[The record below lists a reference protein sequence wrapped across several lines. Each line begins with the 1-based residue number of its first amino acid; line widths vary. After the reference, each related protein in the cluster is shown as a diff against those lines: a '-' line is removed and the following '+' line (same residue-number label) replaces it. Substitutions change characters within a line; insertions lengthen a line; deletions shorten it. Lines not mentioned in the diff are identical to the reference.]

1 VDTTKLKGLWEKVK
15 DFFKNMST
23 KVRIILGVALAVL
36 VVAIAAFALWAGNR
50 PYEALYHDLNATEA
64 SEVLSY
70 LQENGF
76 TDYRLVNGDTIEV
89 RADQRNIML
98 TRLAQAGYPRSGN
111 LFGTYFEHV
120 GTMSTSSERAQ
131 TYLITVMEGL
141 ATTIRT
147 FPGVQDATVW
157 INQGE
162 ERTYVLEDSK
172 TKASASVKV
181 TMRDGYTLT
190 SDQADAIRLLIA
202 NAVGG
207 MEMENISITDGIG
220 NNFSGDTSAS
230 ISDAASLKAQQEEYQ
245 SNKIRTEVMQALSL
259 IYGPENVRV
268 AVNVQVEVN
277 RRYIDSTRYE
287 RPEGSYENGGLIGR
301 ETGLWYI
308 TRDGLTPVGGVVGT
322 ESNSDLSTYVED
334 LEGAVGDEDTAGQ
347 STEKENKIDE
357 IREQVEV
364 LAPTIADVSIAVTI
378 NENANSAANLDEE
391 RLINHVAMAAGIGGE
406 EGEAARRVSV
416 LLAPLYTEPAAP
428 VDSLFTQEMVP
439 YLIIAAAALLLIV
452 IFLVILLSVRRKRKR
467 KQQEEEQRIL
477 EEQLGM
483 GGMGGITP
491 EDVEA
496 VVAAAPPAGGADI
509 MEVNTEKS
517 MELRKTIRQFVQNN
531 PEVAAQMLKVWLKGG
546 EDDNG

>member
-1 VDTTKLKGLWEKVK
+1 MDTTKLKGLWEKVK

-141 ATTIRT
+141 AATIRT

>member
-1 VDTTKLKGLWEKVK
+1 MDTTKLKGLWEKVK

-157 INQGE
+157 INQGD

-416 LLAPLYTEPAAP
+416 LLAPLYTEPVAP

>member
-1 VDTTKLKGLWEKVK
+1 MDTTKLKGLWEKVK

-277 RRYIDSTRYE
+277 RRYKDSTRYE
-287 RPEGSYENGGLIGR
+287 QPEGSYENGGLIGR

-531 PEVAAQMLKVWLKGG
+531 PRLPRRCSRYG
-546 EDDNG
+546 

>member
-1 VDTTKLKGLWEKVK
+1 MDTTKLKGLWEKVK

-120 GTMSTSSERAQ
+120 GTLSTSSEQAR
-131 TYLITVMEGL
+131 TYLISVMEGL
-141 ATTIRT
+141 AATIRT
-147 FPGVQDATVW
+147 FPGVQDAVVW
-157 INQGE
+157 IDQGE

-172 TKASASVKV
+172 AEATASIKV
-181 TMRDGYTLT
+181 TMRDGYTL
-190 SDQADAIRLLIA
+190 SSAQADAIRLMVSR
-202 NAVGG
+202 AVGG
-207 MEMENISITDGIG
+207 LDIANVFITDGIG
-220 NNFSGDTSAS
+220 NTYSSDTSAS

-277 RRYIDSTRYE
+277 RRYKDSTRYE
-287 RPEGSYENGGLIGR
+287 QPEGSYENGGLIGR

>member
-1 VDTTKLKGLWEKVK
+1 MDTTKLKGLWEKVK

-120 GTMSTSSERAQ
+120 GTLSTSSEQAR
-131 TYLITVMEGL
+131 TYLISVMEGL
-141 ATTIRT
+141 AATIRT
-147 FPGVQDATVW
+147 FPGVQDAVVW
-157 INQGE
+157 IDQGE

-172 TKASASVKV
+172 AEATASIKV
-181 TMRDGYTLT
+181 TMRDRYTL
-190 SDQADAIRLLIA
+190 SSAQADAIRLMVSR
-202 NAVGG
+202 AVGG
-207 MEMENISITDGIG
+207 LDIANVFITDGIG
-220 NNFSGDTSAS
+220 NTYSSDTSAS

-347 STEKENKIDE
+347 STERENKIDE

>member
-1 VDTTKLKGLWEKVK
+1 
-15 DFFKNMST
+15 
-23 KVRIILGVALAVL
+23 
-36 VVAIAAFALWAGNR
+36 
-50 PYEALYHDLNATEA
+50 
-64 SEVLSY
+64 
-70 LQENGF
+70 
-76 TDYRLVNGDTIEV
+76 
-89 RADQRNIML
+89 
-98 TRLAQAGYPRSGN
+98 
-111 LFGTYFEHV
+111 
-120 GTMSTSSERAQ
+120 
-131 TYLITVMEGL
+131 MEGL

-347 STEKENKIDE
+347 STERENKIDE

-452 IFLVILLSVRRKRKR
+452 IFL
-467 KQQEEEQRIL
+467 
-477 EEQLGM
+477 
-483 GGMGGITP
+483 
-491 EDVEA
+491 
-496 VVAAAPPAGGADI
+496 GARH
-509 MEVNTEKS
+509 
-517 MELRKTIRQFVQNN
+517 LRSRLT
-531 PEVAAQMLKVWLKGG
+531 
-546 EDDNG
+546 

>member
-1 VDTTKLKGLWEKVK
+1 MDTTKLKGLWEKVK

-416 LLAPLYTEPAAP
+416 LLAPLYTEPVAP

>member
-1 VDTTKLKGLWEKVK
+1 MDTTKLKGLWEKVK

-347 STEKENKIDE
+347 STERENKIDE

>member
-1 VDTTKLKGLWEKVK
+1 MDTTKLKGLWEKVK

-406 EGEAARRVSV
+406 EGEAALRVSV

>member
-1 VDTTKLKGLWEKVK
+1 MDTTKLKGLWEKVK

-162 ERTYVLEDSK
+162 DSK

-277 RRYIDSTRYE
+277 RRYKDSTRYE
-287 RPEGSYENGGLIGR
+287 QPEGSYENGGLIGR

-347 STEKENKIDE
+347 STDKENKIDE

>member
-1 VDTTKLKGLWEKVK
+1 MDTTKLKGLWEKVK

-141 ATTIRT
+141 AATIRT

-347 STEKENKIDE
+347 STERENKIDE

>member
-1 VDTTKLKGLWEKVK
+1 MDTTKLKGLWEKVK

-23 KVRIILGVALAVL
+23 KVRIILGVTLAVL

-147 FPGVQDATVW
+147 FPGVQDAVVW
-157 INQGE
+157 IDQGE

-172 TKASASVKV
+172 AEATASIKV
-181 TMRDGYTLT
+181 TMRDGYTL
-190 SDQADAIRLLIA
+190 SSAQADAIRLMVSR
-202 NAVGG
+202 AVGG
-207 MEMENISITDGIG
+207 LDIANVFITDGIG
-220 NNFSGDTSAS
+220 NTYSSDTSAS
-230 ISDAASLKAQQEEYQ
+230 VSDAAALKAQQEEYQ

-259 IYGPENVRV
+259 IYGSENVRV

-287 RPEGSYENGGLIGR
+287 QPEGSYENGGLIGR

>member
-1 VDTTKLKGLWEKVK
+1 MDTTKLKGLWEKVK

-277 RRYIDSTRYE
+277 RRYKDSTRYE
-287 RPEGSYENGGLIGR
+287 QPEGSYENGGLIGR

-496 VVAAAPPAGGADI
+496 AAPPAGGADI

>member
-1 VDTTKLKGLWEKVK
+1 
-15 DFFKNMST
+15 M
-23 KVRIILGVALAVL
+23 
-36 VVAIAAFALWAGNR
+36 
-50 PYEALYHDLNATEA
+50 
-64 SEVLSY
+64 EV
-70 LQENGF
+70 
-76 TDYRLVNGDTIEV
+76 T
-89 RADQRNIML
+89 
-98 TRLAQAGYPRSGN
+98 
-111 LFGTYFEHV
+111 
-120 GTMSTSSERAQ
+120 
-131 TYLITVMEGL
+131 
-141 ATTIRT
+141 
-147 FPGVQDATVW
+147 
-157 INQGE
+157 
-162 ERTYVLEDSK
+162 
-172 TKASASVKV
+172 
-181 TMRDGYTLT
+181 
-190 SDQADAIRLLIA
+190 
-202 NAVGG
+202 
-207 MEMENISITDGIG
+207 
-220 NNFSGDTSAS
+220 
-230 ISDAASLKAQQEEYQ
+230 
-245 SNKIRTEVMQALSL
+245 
-259 IYGPENVRV
+259 
-268 AVNVQVEVN
+268 
-277 RRYIDSTRYE
+277 RRYKDSTRYE
-287 RPEGSYENGGLIGR
+287 QPEGSYENGGLIGR

>member
-1 VDTTKLKGLWEKVK
+1 MDTTKLKGLWEKVK

-347 STEKENKIDE
+347 STERENKIDE

-391 RLINHVAMAAGIGGE
+391 RLINHVAMAAGIG
-406 EGEAARRVSV
+406 
-416 LLAPLYTEPAAP
+416 
-428 VDSLFTQEMVP
+428 
-439 YLIIAAAALLLIV
+439 
-452 IFLVILLSVRRKRKR
+452 
-467 KQQEEEQRIL
+467 
-477 EEQLGM
+477 
-483 GGMGGITP
+483 
-491 EDVEA
+491 
-496 VVAAAPPAGGADI
+496 
-509 MEVNTEKS
+509 
-517 MELRKTIRQFVQNN
+517 
-531 PEVAAQMLKVWLKGG
+531 
-546 EDDNG
+546 